1 MFLVCHVMFVMF
13 LVYGWYS
20 FMVSH
25 TPIKFGDDRHRGSGD
40 VLVFVCHMISEHLV
54 TKRSRN
60 IGRNPS
66 RLVTILPSLVV
77 IGTGVVKIWF

>member
-1 MFLVCHVMFVMF
+1 
-13 LVYGWYS
+13 
-20 FMVSH
+20 MVSH
-25 TPIKFGDDRHRGSGD
+25 TPIKFGDDRHRGRGD
-40 VLVFVCHMISEHLV
+40 VLVFVCHMISEHHV

-66 RLVTILPSLVV
+66 RLVTILPRVVV